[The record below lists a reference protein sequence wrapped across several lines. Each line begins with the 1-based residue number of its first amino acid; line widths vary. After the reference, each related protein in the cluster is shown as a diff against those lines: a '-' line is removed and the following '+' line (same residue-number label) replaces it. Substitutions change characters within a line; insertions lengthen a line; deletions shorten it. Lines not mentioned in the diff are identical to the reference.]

1 MAGRAWCRAGWF
13 SAFRLAGSPQKKW
26 GPALLPAPTA
36 PSEGY
41 AGVRNLVDSAFR
53 LTYPLSILA
62 HQLRR
67 RFPSSRSLFRGT
79 WLIYPTTWPES
90 SLVVRSARPVE
101 TVAPTKT
108 TPCSAALLGETA
120 LASRFAHQVPKNP
133 GAASRERQ
141 LPLPAPLPGWPRPEP
156 ESSVHCLPAEIG
168 PLVTCR
174 TLLVLADIPRR
185 PGPPSRSHEHH
196 AQRRR
201 VAEAKFSVISLW
213 ITGIS
218 VATVGTFRFAP
229 LRLPFRSPLP
239 TSYKC
244 LNRLCRL
251 LSPLICRA

>member
-1 MAGRAWCRAGWF
+1 
-13 SAFRLAGSPQKKW
+13 
-26 GPALLPAPTA
+26 LLPAPTA

-41 AGVRNLVDSAFR
+41 AGVRNLVHFGLSAQP
-53 LTYPLSILA
+53 YPLSILA

-67 RFPSSRSLFRGT
+67 RFLPNNSLFRGARP
-79 WLIYPTTWPES
+79 IYSTAPPEG
-90 SLVVRSARPVE
+90 SLVFRPFRPGILE
-101 TVAPTKT
+101 PKFLEAKTVQ
-108 TPCSAALLGETA
+108 CSAALLGETA
-120 LASRFAHQVPKNP
+120 LASRFAHRIPKNP

-174 TLLVLADIPRR
+174 SLLVLADLPRR

-196 AQRRR
+196 AHRFR

-218 VATVGTFRFAP
+218 GATVGTF
-229 LRLPFRSPLP
+229 
-239 TSYKC
+239 
-244 LNRLCRL
+244 
-251 LSPLICRA
+251 